1 MIELYHSPST
11 AALLPH
17 WLLIEL
23 NIPHT
28 LRPLDLAAKA
38 HKTPDYLALNPAGVV
53 PTLVIDG
60 APICESAAI
69 ALHLADAYPDAKLA
83 PAPKTI
89 ARAHY
94 YQWMFFCANT
104 LQPAYRAWFYPD
116 EPAGAANVEAA
127 KQQARLQI
135 ESAWDRVDA
144 HLTKQGPYLL
154 GETLSVVDFM
164 LTMMMRWS
172 RNMPKP
178 AHTWPAL
185 AAHATRMKQRPSFK
199 EVYAREGLSDWT

>member
-11 AALLPH
+11 VAFLPH
-17 WLLIEL
+17 WLLIDLNLPHEL
-23 NIPHT
+23 RT
-28 LRPLDLAAKA
+28 LDLGARE
-38 HKTPDYLALNPAGVV
+38 HKKSEYLAVNPAGVV

-60 APICESAAI
+60 APICEAAAI

-83 PAPKTI
+83 PAPNTLER
-89 ARAHY
+89 ARY

-116 EPAGAANVEAA
+116 EPAGSANVDAA
-127 KQQARLQI
+127 KGQARQMI
-135 ESAWDRVDA
+135 ESAWARVDS
-144 HLTKQGPYLL
+144 HLAKQGPYLL
-154 GETLSVVDFM
+154 GAKLYVVDFM
-164 LTMMMRWS
+164 LTMLMRWS

-185 AAHATRMKQRPSFK
+185 AAHAALMKQRPSFK
-199 EVYAREGLSDWT
+199 EAYAREGLTDWT